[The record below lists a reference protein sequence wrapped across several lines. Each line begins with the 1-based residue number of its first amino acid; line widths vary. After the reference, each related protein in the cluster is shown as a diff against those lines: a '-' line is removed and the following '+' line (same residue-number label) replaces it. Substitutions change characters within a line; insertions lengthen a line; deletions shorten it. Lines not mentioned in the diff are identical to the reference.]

1 MYVFLLKF
9 ALNFKQSIMKLFRIG
24 AFALLAL
31 MAVAVTSCSKY
42 EEGPKLTLLTK
53 KARITG
59 EWTLSNVEVNGTSQ
73 DISGYTVNVTIEK
86 DGSYMY
92 KWSSGGF
99 SVQESG
105 TWSFSDDKVSL
116 ILTDEDGDVTISE
129 IVRLA
134 NDELKLKDVDG
145 SISTITTM
153 VQ

>member
-1 MYVFLLKF
+1 
-9 ALNFKQSIMKLFRIG
+9 MKLVRIG
-24 AFALLAL
+24 AFALLAM

-42 EEGPKLTLLTK
+42 EEGPKFTLMSK
-53 KARITG
+53 KARLTG
-59 EWTLSNVEVNGTSQ
+59 EWTLSAVEVNGTAQ

-86 DGSYMY
+86 DGSYTY

-99 SVQESG
+99 SVEESG
-105 TWSFSDDKVSL
+105 TWEFSDDKGSL
-116 ILTDEDGDVTISE
+116 IMTDEDGDKTTSE

-145 SISTITTM
+145 SITTITTM

>member
-1 MYVFLLKF
+1 
-9 ALNFKQSIMKLFRIG
+9 MKLVRIG
-24 AFALLAL
+24 AFALLAM

-42 EEGPKLTLLTK
+42 EEGPKFTLLTK

-59 EWTLSNVEVNGTSQ
+59 EWTLSSIEVNGTAQ
-73 DISGYTVNVTIEK
+73 DISGYTVNVTIDK
-86 DGSYMY
+86 DGTYTY

-99 SVQESG
+99 SVEESG
-105 TWSFSDDKVSL
+105 TWEFSDDKVSL
-116 ILTDEDGDVTISE
+116 IMTDEDGDVTSSE

-145 SISTITTM
+145 AFTTITTM